1 MKEKGRK
8 EQIVVRITG
17 VDRPGLTASV
27 MSILAKYDAMI
38 LDIGQADIHNSL
50 SLGVM
55 FRIDEQ
61 NSGHVMKELLFKA
74 TELGVNIGFAPI
86 SDDEY
91 EEWVNRQGKNRYIL
105 TIIGRHL
112 EARQIEAATT
122 VIAEQGFNI
131 DSIRRLTGR
140 LSIRNSRYETHARTP
155 APA

>member
-61 NSGHVMKELLFKA
+61 NSGHVMEGTA
-74 TELGVNIGFAPI
+74 V
-86 SDDEY
+86 
-91 EEWVNRQGKNRYIL
+91 QGNGTWSEHRF
-105 TIIGRHL
+105 RAH
-112 EARQIEAATT
+112 Q
-122 VIAEQGFNI
+122 
-131 DSIRRLTGR
+131 RR
-140 LSIRNSRYETHARTP
+140 
-155 APA
+155 

>member
-74 TELGVNIGFAPI
+74 TELVGEPPREEPI
-86 SDDEY
+86 Y
-91 EEWVNRQGKNRYIL
+91 PHHHRQ
-105 TIIGRHL
+105 T
-112 EARQIEAATT
+112 
-122 VIAEQGFNI
+122 
-131 DSIRRLTGR
+131 S
-140 LSIRNSRYETHARTP
+140 
-155 APA
+155 

>member
-74 TELGVNIGFAPI
+74 TELGV
-86 SDDEY
+86 
-91 EEWVNRQGKNRYIL
+91 
-105 TIIGRHL
+105 
-112 EARQIEAATT
+112 
-122 VIAEQGFNI
+122 
-131 DSIRRLTGR
+131 
-140 LSIRNSRYETHARTP
+140 SRTQVM
-155 APA
+155 

>member
-105 TIIGRHL
+105 TII
-112 EARQIEAATT
+112 ARSLSAKQIENM
-122 VIAEQGFNI
+122 G
-131 DSIRRLTGR
+131 LTST
-140 LSIRNSRYETHARTP
+140 LSADLQVVSRYETHARTP
-155 APA
+155 VPA